1 MVVSAQ
7 NPNERQTG
15 EVLAMKMFSDVSVVC
30 ANYNNGPY
38 LDDFF
43 LAFKMSTLA
52 PKELIFVDDGST
64 DNSLAIAQKFAAQ
77 LPFLQIVPLERNQGF
92 GNALNAGIKR
102 ATGQFIMRIDPDD
115 IMLPE
120 RIEVQY
126 DLLASGQ
133 CDVVGSNAEIFH
145 SDTGRVLGTT
155 NFPITHNVID
165 TKIRAGEHGV
175 LHPTVMARAEFFKSQ
190 LYVQA
195 HVPAEDY
202 DIFARMLVAGARF
215 ANVDRV
221 LMRYRVHQKSA
232 SNILPFSTI
241 SKTYVLRDRIFN
253 TRTPKWRVRLYFL
266 HIKFYRKYLFTT
278 DAPRKVAYLCIS
290 TFCYPSKLW
299 SRIYRVVS
307 RGRNNRGNIYG

>member
-1 MVVSAQ
+1 
-7 NPNERQTG
+7 
-15 EVLAMKMFSDVSVVC
+15 MKKVPDVSVVC

-43 LAFKMSTLA
+43 SAFEMSTLA

-64 DNSLAIAQKFAAQ
+64 DNSLAISRKFAAR
-77 LPFLQIVPLERNQGF
+77 LPYLQIIPLERNQGF
-92 GNALNAGIKR
+92 GNALNAGIER

-115 IMLPE
+115 VILPE
-120 RIEVQY
+120 RIEVQHE
-126 DLLASGQ
+126 LLASGRY
-133 CDVVGSNAEIFH
+133 DVVGSNAEIFH

-155 NFPITHNVID
+155 NFPITHEAIGM
-165 TKIRAGEHGV
+165 KIRAGEHGV
-175 LHPTVMARAEFFKSQ
+175 LHPTVMGRAEFFRSQ

-215 ANVDRV
+215 ANVGTV

-241 SKTYVLRDRIFN
+241 IKTFMLRDRIFN
-253 TRTPKWRVRLYFL
+253 TRTSGWRIRKYFI
-266 HIKFYRKYLFTT
+266 HIKFYRKYLF
-278 DAPRKVAYLCIS
+278 ASNCLCKIGFLFVS
-290 TFCYPSKLW
+290 TSFYPSKLW
-299 SRIYRVVS
+299 PRV
-307 RGRNNRGNIYG
+307 RRAIG

>member
-1 MVVSAQ
+1 MAISAE
-7 NPNERQTG
+7 NPKQCLTKEIWTMTAC
-15 EVLAMKMFSDVSVVC
+15 LDVSVVC

-43 LAFKMSTLA
+43 MAFETSTA
-52 PKELIFVDDGST
+52 SPRELIFVDDGST
-64 DNSLAIAQKFAAQ
+64 DNSLATARKFATR

-92 GNALNAGIKR
+92 GNALNAGIER
-102 ATGQFIMRIDPDD
+102 ATGKFIMRIDPDD
-115 IMLPE
+115 VMLPD
-120 RIEVQY
+120 RIEVQH

-145 SDTGRVLGTT
+145 SDTGKVLGTS
-155 NFPITHNVID
+155 NFPITHEVISM
-165 TKIRAGEHGV
+165 KIRAGEHGV
-175 LHPTVMARAEFFKSQ
+175 LHPTVMGRTEFFKSQ

-202 DIFARMLVAGARF
+202 DIFARMLATGARF

-241 SKTYVLRDRIFN
+241 SKTYMLRDHIFN
-253 TRTPKWRVRLYFL
+253 TTTPRWQVSMYFM
-266 HIKFYRKYLFTT
+266 HIKFYRKYLF
-278 DAPRKVAYLCIS
+278 AKGLPRKVAFLSIS
-290 TFCYPSKLW
+290 TLFYPSKLW
-299 SRIYRVVS
+299 SRIRRAMSPGRV
-307 RGRNNRGNIYG
+307 NRGGIHG

>member
-1 MVVSAQ
+1 
-7 NPNERQTG
+7 
-15 EVLAMKMFSDVSVVC
+15 MKTFCDVSVIC

-38 LDDFF
+38 LNDFF
-43 LAFKMSTLA
+43 LAFEMSSFS

-64 DNSLAIAQKFAAQ
+64 DDSLAISHRFALQ
-77 LPFLQIVPLERNQGF
+77 LPYVQIISLEINQGF
-92 GNALNAGIKR
+92 GNALNAGIER

-115 IMLPE
+115 VILPE
-120 RIEVQY
+120 RIEIQHG
-126 DLLASGQ
+126 LLASGQ

-145 SDTGRVLGTT
+145 SDTGKVLGTT
-155 NFPITHNVID
+155 NFPLNHSEID
-165 TKIRAGEHGV
+165 MKIRAGEHGV

-190 LYVQA
+190 LYVQE

-241 SKTYVLRDRIFN
+241 DRTYMLRDRIFN
-253 TRTPKWRVRLYFL
+253 TRTPKWRIIAYFT
-266 HIKFYRKYLFTT
+266 HIKFYRKYLIASGSLQKICF
-278 DAPRKVAYLCIS
+278 LCIS
-290 TFCYPSKLW
+290 TVFYPSKLW
-299 SRIYRVVS
+299 SRILRTVS
-307 RGRNNRGNIYG
+307 MGTK